1 MLEARSYNHQQTC
14 HCGQRI
20 FFDNTVCLRCGAA
33 LAFDPAVGKLVALD
47 STTEGQRCD
56 NFSSVA
62 TCNWLAPSSGSTLPD
77 LCLSCSLNLTIP
89 DISQPE
95 NASLWRECEQAKRRL
110 IAQLLAL
117 KLPLQSLREDPE
129 QGLGF
134 ELLRWLPGD
143 PPLRTGHL
151 QGVITIDV
159 AEADP
164 AWREQMRQRLQEP
177 YRTMLG
183 HFRHESG
190 HYYWF
195 RLVDNDRWLPAFR
208 ELFGD
213 ETQDYARSLQHHYHY
228 GPPADWQTCYISSYA
243 SAHPW
248 EDWAETWAHYLHM
261 SDTLAAAEQ
270 MGVRID
276 TPGLP
281 DKPFTLDD
289 LKNCSFLDTSSANT
303 FLSMVNYWVHL
314 SSTLNV
320 LARSMGQMDIYPFV
334 LTRGSLPKMYLVA
347 SVVGLQRD

>member
-1 MLEARSYNHQQTC
+1 MLEARSYTHQQTC
-14 HCGQRI
+14 TCGQRI
-20 FFDNTVCLRCGAA
+20 FFDNTVCLHCGSE
-33 LAFDPAVGKLVALD
+33 LAFDPEAGRLVTLD
-47 STTEGQRCD
+47 AGTRRHRCY
-56 NFSSVA
+56 NFESA
-62 TCNWLAPSSGSTLPD
+62 AHCNWLAPASQDELPD

-89 DISQPE
+89 DISQEE
-95 NASLWRECEQAKRRL
+95 NASLWRECEHAKRRL

-117 KLPLQSLREDPE
+117 NLPLRSLRQDPE

-134 ELLRWLPGD
+134 ELLRWHPGD

-195 RLVDNDRWLPAFR
+195 RLVDETRWLAPFR

-213 ETQDYARSLQHHYHY
+213 ETQDYTRSLQHHYHY
-228 GPPADWQTCYISSYA
+228 GPPADWQTNHISSYA

-261 SDTLAAAEQ
+261 IDSLAAANQ
-270 MGVRID
+270 MGLQID
-276 TPGLP
+276 TPGIP
-281 DKPFTLDD
+281 SVPFRLED
-289 LKNCSFLDTSSANT
+289 LQACSFMDPASASN
-303 FLSMVNYWVHL
+303 FISMVNHWVHL

-334 LTRGSLPKMYLVA
+334 LTRGSLRKMYLVA
-347 SVVGLQRD
+347 SVIGL